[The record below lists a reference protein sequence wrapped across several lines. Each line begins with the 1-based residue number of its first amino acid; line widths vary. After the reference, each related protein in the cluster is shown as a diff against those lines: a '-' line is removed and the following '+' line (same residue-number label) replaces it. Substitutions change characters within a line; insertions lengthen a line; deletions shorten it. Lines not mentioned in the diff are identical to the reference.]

1 MRMRKAYLIMGVLI
15 ILLYVAVI
23 LNQTNIIAL
32 NDFFGYLLYVI
43 MAVGI
48 VAAIWFLIKPPKKR
62 ISETSQKP

>member
-1 MRMRKAYLIMGVLI
+1 MRKAYLVMGVLI